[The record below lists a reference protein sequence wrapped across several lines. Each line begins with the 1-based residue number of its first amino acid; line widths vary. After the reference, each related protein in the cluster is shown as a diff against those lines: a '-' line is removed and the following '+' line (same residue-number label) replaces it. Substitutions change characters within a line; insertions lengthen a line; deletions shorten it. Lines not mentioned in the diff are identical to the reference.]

1 VRSPTVAPTAK
12 AESSDASHRGMT
24 VEGTAGEARDVLDR
38 GNAPLQAVPTVPT
51 TNARRESRVALVV
64 ALRGGTFAML
74 RLVDVC
80 HQQKRNFASESSPDW
95 LCPSDRV

>member
-1 VRSPTVAPTAK
+1 
-12 AESSDASHRGMT
+12 MT

-80 HQQKRNFASESSPDW
+80 HQQKRNATRNSLRNRRRTGYAHQTVYRPIEAHACLAQS
-95 LCPSDRV
+95 